1 MRTKEGELRN
11 NYEDIVSLHS
21 ERVYNLALRMLGNRE
36 DAEEATQDVFVRVF
50 RSMESFRGD
59 SSLSTWIWRI
69 TTNVCITRRKKK
81 KIESVSMENAEID
94 PPDGQIENSSRQEKS
109 LYDHERYKMINRYI
123 SLLPPNES
131 AAITLF
137 YLECLSYEEISEILK
152 LPIGTVSIALH
163 RGRRRLGEMLRKK
176 REEL

>member
-1 MRTKEGELRN
+1 MRTKEEKLRS

-50 RSMESFRGD
+50 QSMDNFRGD

-81 KIESVSMENAEID
+81 NIDAISLDNVEID
-94 PPDGQIENSSRQEKS
+94 PPDGRIEDCSRQEKS
-109 LYDHERYKMINRYI
+109 LYRRERSKLINTCI

-137 YLECLSYEEISEILK
+137 YLEGLSYEEISEILK

-163 RGRRRLGEMLRKK
+163 RGRRRLGEMLKGKK
-176 REEL
+176 EEL